1 MFFTDG
7 LPFVIAFY
15 FGAVGVVVILSLS
28 LSGVSCLFMFSRLVI
43 KLLEYIISWRFIM
56 NSKVRAQVATGIKLQ
71 CYVKFV
77 D

>member
-15 FGAVGVVVILSLS
+15 FGAVGVVVILS